1 LVSDPG
7 PPRCIAAGV
16 RRLERA
22 QARSSKPRLTLH
34 PSWFLASALAL
45 LAATGAVLAQSYPA
59 GPVRVIVPF
68 PPGGGVDGM
77 GRLISQKLSEALGRQ
92 FVVDN
97 RPGANGMIGSELA
110 AKSAKDGYTLMING
124 ANFVTT
130 PSLYSKVTYDPV
142 RDFEPVSL
150 VALAPN
156 VLVVHPSLP
165 VKSVKEL
172 VALAKARPGQVNFA
186 GSGSG
191 STPHLAA
198 ELFNTLANVRMIH
211 VPYRGTGPA
220 IVGLM
225 SGEASVMFMPTTN
238 AVPLVRAGRLRAL
251 AVTSRERVTAMP
263 ELPTVSESGLKG
275 YESSQWYGMLA
286 PAGTPVGVLS
296 LLNSHVVKIMQAPD
310 MRQRLTGEGL
320 VAVGNTREQ
329 FAAHVKSELTKWAK
343 VIKDSGAKVD

>member
-1 LVSDPG
+1 MTRGWWLVTRFLIST
-7 PPRCIAAGV
+7 V
-16 RRLERA
+16 FL
-22 QARSSKPRLTLH
+22 LTSQLT
-34 PSWFLASALAL
+34 AALAL
-45 LAATGAVLAQSYPA
+45 IVASGPIIAQSYPA

-68 PPGGGVDGM
+68 PPGGGVDGA
-77 GRLISQKLSEALGRQ
+77 GRLISQKLSEALGKQ

-110 AKSAKDGYTLMING
+110 AKSAKDGYTLMVNG

-130 PSLYSKVTYDPV
+130 PSLYSKVTYHPV

-150 VALAPN
+150 LALAPN

-165 VKSVKEL
+165 AKSVKEL
-172 VALAKARPGQVNFA
+172 VALAKSRPGEVNYA

-198 ELFNTLANVRMIH
+198 ELFNTLAQVKMVH

-238 AVPLVRAGRLRAL
+238 AVPLVRSGRLRAL
-251 AVTSRERVTAMP
+251 AVTSRERVPAMP

-275 YESSQWYGMLA
+275 YESSQWYGLLA
-286 PAGTPVGVLS
+286 PAGTPADVLG
-296 LLNSHVVKIMQAPD
+296 LLSSQVVKIMQAPD

-320 VAVGNTREQ
+320 VAVGSTREQ
-329 FAAHVKSELTKWAK
+329 FAAHIKVELAKWVK
-343 VIKDSGAKVD
+343 VIKASGAQVD

>member
-1 LVSDPG
+1 MNWIL
-7 PPRCIAAGV
+7 
-16 RRLERA
+16 
-22 QARSSKPRLTLH
+22 
-34 PSWFLASALAL
+34 
-45 LAATGAVLAQSYPA
+45 TGAIVLLVASGAVFAQGYPT

-68 PPGGGVDGM
+68 PPGGGVDSA
-77 GRLISQKLSEALGRQ
+77 GRLISQKLTEALGKQ

-110 AKSAKDGYTLMING
+110 AKSTKDGYTLMVNG

-130 PSLYSKVTYDPV
+130 PSLYDKVTYDPI

-150 VALAPN
+150 LALAPN

-165 VKSVKEL
+165 VHSVKAL
-172 VALAKARPGQVNFA
+172 IALARARPGQVNFA

-198 ELFNTLANVRMIH
+198 ELFNTLAKVTMVH
-211 VPYRGTGPA
+211 VPYRGTAPA

-238 AVPLVRAGRLRAL
+238 AVPLVKSGRLRAL
-251 AVTSRERVTAMP
+251 AVTSRARVAAMP

-286 PAGTPVGVLS
+286 PAGAPTDVLG
-296 LLNSHVVKIMQAPD
+296 LLNSHVAKIMQAPD
-310 MRQRLTGEGL
+310 MKQRLTGEGL
-320 VAVGNTREQ
+320 VAVGSTRGE
-329 FAAHVKSELTKWAK
+329 FAAHIKAELEKWAK
-343 VIKDSGAKVD
+343 VIKASGAKVD

>member
-1 LVSDPG
+1 M
-7 PPRCIAAGV
+7 
-16 RRLERA
+16 
-22 QARSSKPRLTLH
+22 
-34 PSWFLASALAL
+34 LAL
-45 LAATGAVLAQSYPA
+45 LPSAAALAQSYPA

-68 PPGGGVDGM
+68 PPGGGVDGA

-110 AKSAKDGYTLMING
+110 AKSTKDGYTLMVNG

-150 VALAPN
+150 IALAPN

-220 IVGLM
+220 IMGLM

-238 AVPLVRAGRLRAL
+238 AVPLVKGGRLRAL
-251 AVTSRERVTAMP
+251 AVTSLERVPAMP

-286 PAGTPVGVLS
+286 PAGTPGYILD
-296 LLNSHVVKIMQAPD
+296 LLNAHIVKIMHAPD
-310 MRQRLTGEGL
+310 MKQRLTGEGL
-320 VAVGNTREQ
+320 LAVGSTRDQ
-329 FAAHVKSELTKWAK
+329 FATYIKSEITKWAK
-343 VIKDSGAKVD
+343 VIKQSGASDD

>member
-1 LVSDPG
+1 VT
-7 PPRCIAAGV
+7 
-16 RRLERA
+16 
-22 QARSSKPRLTLH
+22 RSFHPSSFILH
-34 PSWFLASALAL
+34 PCLLPAAALAL
-45 LAATGAVLAQSYPA
+45 LVASSAALAQAYPT
-59 GPVRVIVPF
+59 GLVRVIVPF
-68 PPGGGVDGM
+68 PPGGGVDGA
-77 GRLISQKLSEALGRQ
+77 GRLISQKLSEALGKQ

-110 AKSAKDGYTLMING
+110 AKSAKDGYTLMVNG

-130 PSLYSKVTYDPV
+130 PSLYNKVTYHPV

-150 VALAPN
+150 LALAPN

-172 VALAKARPGQVNFA
+172 VALARSRPGEVNYA

-198 ELFNTLANVRMIH
+198 ELFNTLAKVTMVHI
-211 VPYRGTGPA
+211 PYRGTGPA

-238 AVPLVRAGRLRAL
+238 AVPLVRSGRLRAL
-251 AVTSRERVTAMP
+251 AVTSRERVPAMP

-275 YESSQWYGMLA
+275 YESSQWYGLLA
-286 PAGTPVGVLS
+286 PAGTPVDVLG
-296 LLNSHVVKIMQAPD
+296 LLNSNVMKIMQAPD
-310 MRQRLTGEGL
+310 MTQRLTGEGL
-320 VAVGNTREQ
+320 VAVGSTREQ
-329 FAAHVKSELTKWAK
+329 FAAHIKVELAKWVK
-343 VIKDSGAKVD
+343 VIKASGAQVD